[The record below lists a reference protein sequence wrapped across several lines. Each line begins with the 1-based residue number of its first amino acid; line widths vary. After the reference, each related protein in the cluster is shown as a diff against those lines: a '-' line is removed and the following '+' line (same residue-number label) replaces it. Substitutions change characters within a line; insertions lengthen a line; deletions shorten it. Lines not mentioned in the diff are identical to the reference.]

1 MNSAPLALALDLGST
16 RLKLAALGA
25 DGTLSLLATR
35 PAPQTRESEFEC
47 DFDALEFDAAVAE
60 LLELARA
67 AAPRAPLGL
76 ACQRSTL
83 VAWDATTREPLTR
96 ALSWRDRRA
105 QAWCATQREREPWL
119 AEYSGLRLSPHHFGP
134 KLAVLAAAGLF
145 AGRRD
150 VRVGTLEAFVLARRA
165 APLHLTDAS
174 MAARTALFDAR
185 VGAWNPEALH
195 WVGAPLDALPRVAPS
210 AGRDDE
216 LPGGLR
222 VAASL
227 ADQAAGFLASA
238 REGAKRLLVN
248 LGTGG
253 FVLRE
258 LSRFQPRAGFLCG
271 PLMTA
276 PGGATRW
283 ALEGT
288 LNAGAPGLERIG
300 GASAAPNSSDPQPDV
315 HCAPEDGVGAPHWR
329 SDLGPRFST
338 EALTPDARRRAF
350 LEGLVFR
357 VRELVDALDPRAEC
371 ELALSGGVA
380 RDPFVAPALAALL
393 ERPLEVLD
401 DHEATLLGAAR
412 LAAGLEACAAPA
424 STRLAPAREHAWL
437 RAKFERWLAWRAP
450 WLAQHMR

>member
-1 MNSAPLALALDLGST
+1 MSSAPLALALDLGST

-35 PAPQTRESEFEC
+35 PAPTTRESELEC
-47 DFDALEFDAAVAE
+47 DFDADEFDAAVGE
-60 LLELARA
+60 LLALARA
-67 AAPRAPLGL
+67 SAPRAPLGI

-83 VAWDATTREPLTR
+83 VAWDASTGEALTR

-105 QAWCATQREREPWL
+105 QAWCATQHGRAAWL

-145 AGRRD
+145 AQQRD
-150 VRVGTLEAFVLARRA
+150 VRVGTLESFVLARRA
-165 APLHLTDAS
+165 AHLHLTDAS
-174 MAARTALFDAR
+174 MAARTALFDVR
-185 VGAWNPEALH
+185 RGAWNPEALR
-195 WVGAPLDALPRVAPS
+195 WVGAPLEALARLAPS
-210 AGRDDE
+210 AGRGDE
-216 LPGGLR
+216 ILGGLR
-222 VAASL
+222 VSASL
-227 ADQAAGFLASA
+227 ADQSAGFLASA
-238 REGAKRLLVN
+238 RDGANSLLIN

-258 LSRFQPRAGFLCG
+258 LARFEPRPGLLCG

-276 PGGATRW
+276 RSGATRW

-288 LNAGAPGLERIG
+288 INAGAAGLERIG
-300 GASAAPNSSDPQPDV
+300 GASAAPSASDPQPDL

-329 SDLGPRFST
+329 SDLGPRFSS
-338 EALTPDARRRAF
+338 EHSTPQARRRAF

-357 VRELVDALDPRAEC
+357 VRELVDALDPLAEC
-371 ELALSGGVA
+371 ALALSGGVA

-393 ERPLEVLD
+393 ERPLDVLD

-424 STRLAPAREHAWL
+424 CTRIAPAREHAWL
-437 RAKFERWLAWRAP
+437 RAKFVRWLAWRAP
-450 WLAQHMR
+450 WLAQH

>member
-1 MNSAPLALALDLGST
+1 MSSAPLALALDLGST
-16 RLKLAALGA
+16 RLKLAALDA
-25 DGTLSLLATR
+25 DGRLTVLATR
-35 PAPQTRESEFEC
+35 PAPATRESELEC
-47 DFDALEFDAAVAE
+47 DFDALEFDATVAE

-83 VAWDATTREPLTR
+83 VAWNATTREPLTR

-105 QAWCATQREREPWL
+105 QAWCATQRAREAWL
-119 AEYSGLRLSPHHFGP
+119 ARYSGLRLSPHHFGP

-145 AGRRD
+145 AGRDD
-150 VRVGTLEAFVLARRA
+150 VRVGTLESFVLARRA
-165 APLHLTDAS
+165 ARLHLTDAS

-185 VGAWNPEALH
+185 RGAWNPEALE
-195 WVGAPLDALPRVAPS
+195 WIGAPLDALACVAPS
-210 AGRDDE
+210 TGRDDE
-216 LPGGLR
+216 LPSGLR
-222 VAASL
+222 VRASL

-238 REGAKRLLVN
+238 RQGESNLLVN

-258 LSRFQPRAGFLCG
+258 VPSFEPREGFLCG
-271 PLMTA
+271 PLMTT
-276 PGGATRW
+276 PDGATRW

-300 GASAAPNSSDPQPDV
+300 GTSAAPGPSDPQPDV

-329 SDLGPRFST
+329 SDLGPRFSSD
-338 EALTPDARRRAF
+338 ELTPTARRRAF

-357 VRELVDALDPRAEC
+357 VRELVDALDPDAQC
-371 ELALSGGVA
+371 ALALAGGVA

-393 ERPLEVLD
+393 ERPLDVLD
-401 DHEATLLGAAR
+401 DHDATLLGAAR
-412 LAAGLEACAAPA
+412 LAVGLEACAAPA
-424 STRLAPAREHAWL
+424 CTRLSPAREHAWL

-450 WLAQHMR
+450 WLAR